1 MIIHCFEF
9 IPFAVLLPTLSFYL
23 MQYKCLYLEVSW
35 SEIYT
40 KYCVCV
46 HKNDFYK
53 CYEELSS
60 KLLVHL
66 SLLSPLILSTLPW
79 IQADCGIARVKI
91 EGIGQY
97 LYLHW
102 SEKSSE
108 GLKKKKW
115 CTHTHTNPLISL
127 MLNTELGSYLNN
139 VPWALKLDT
148 KEEFKKY
155 LE

>member
-9 IPFAVLLPTLSFYL
+9 IPFAVLLPTLSFSL
-23 MQYKCLYLEVSW
+23 MQFKCLYLEVSW

-46 HKNDFYK
+46 HKNDFDK

-66 SLLSPLILSTLPW
+66 ILLSPLILSMQLW
-79 IQADCGIARVKI
+79 IQTDCGIAGVKI
-91 EGIGQY
+91 EGMGQY
-97 LYLHW
+97 SISALVRKVIW
-102 SEKSSE
+102 RI
-108 GLKKKKW
+108 LKKKKRY
-115 CTHTHTNPLISL
+115 THTNPLISL
-127 MLNTELGSYLNN
+127 MVNSELGSYLNN
-139 VPWALKLDT
+139 LPWALKLDT

>member
-1 MIIHCFEF
+1 M
-9 IPFAVLLPTLSFYL
+9 
-23 MQYKCLYLEVSW
+23 
-35 SEIYT
+35 
-40 KYCVCV
+40 CV

-66 SLLSPLILSTLPW
+66 SLLSPLILSMLPR
-79 IQADCGIARVKI
+79 IQADCGIAGVKI

-108 GLKKKKW
+108 GLKKMVH
-115 CTHTHTNPLISL
+115 THTHKPSNLTDAQHRIR
-127 MLNTELGSYLNN
+127 
-139 VPWALKLDT
+139 KL
-148 KEEFKKY
+148 FK
-155 LE
+155 